1 VLFVRETQCRL
12 KWYIPFRI
20 EKFLPILLAL
30 FISQCSFPV
39 KSELKTAPGKITH
52 KEIYTSGLS
61 NSKRYHVLV
70 KYSYEVGGKKFESSR
85 IGYMRFFYNTQESA
99 EKSIDSYKL
108 DAPVTVYYSPT
119 DPEDS
124 YLEVDD

>member
-1 VLFVRETQCRL
+1 MV
-12 KWYIPFRI
+12 KSYIPFKFK
-20 EKFLPILLAL
+20 KFLRIL
-30 FISQCSFPV
+30 FIIFISHCSFPV
-39 KSELKTAPGKITH
+39 KSELKTTPGKITH
-52 KEIYTSGLS
+52 KEIYTSGFG

-70 KYSYEVGGKKFESSR
+70 KYSYEVAGKQFESSR
-85 IGYMRFFYNTQESA
+85 IGYMRFFYNTKESA

-108 DAPVTVYYSPT
+108 DSPVTVYYSPT